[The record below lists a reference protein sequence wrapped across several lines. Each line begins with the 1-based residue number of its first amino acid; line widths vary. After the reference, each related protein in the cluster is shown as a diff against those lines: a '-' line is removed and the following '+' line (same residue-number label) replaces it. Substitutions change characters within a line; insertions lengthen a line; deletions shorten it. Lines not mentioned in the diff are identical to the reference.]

1 MATILANASLYLGT
15 SLFGKVN
22 EFKFPD
28 ISTVTVDSKPIDSIG
43 TTKLPIGVELDDSSL
58 KLNGFDSTV
67 YTKLS
72 NLDEEH
78 IIIVRGNLKIFD
90 GNVLREEIP
99 VKGTIKAI
107 TKKITALGT
116 LKQQENGEFTV
127 ELTPHA
133 VKLEYK
139 GTVLSEIDIPNNIW
153 VVDGV
158 DKLAK
163 MKKNLGLV

>member
-15 SLFGKVN
+15 SLFGQVN

-28 ISTVTVDSKPIDSIG
+28 LINVTVDSKPIDSIG

-78 IIIVRGNLKIFD
+78 IIIVRGNLKKFE
-90 GNVLREEIP
+90 GNVLKDEIS
-99 VKGTIKAI
+99 VKGTIRAI
-107 TKKITALGT
+107 TKKITSIGT
-116 LKQQENGEFTV
+116 VKQQEGAEFTV
-127 ELTPHA
+127 EFIPHA
-133 VKLEYK
+133 VKIEYK
-139 GTVLSEIDIPNNIW
+139 GSVLSEIDISNNIL